1 MTLVRPFAAV
11 RPARDKAHLV
21 ASRSYV
27 SYSPKDLRDKLF
39 GNPYSFLHII
49 HPDLGVKKLHKKEV
63 GARLQMVREKFE
75 AFCKEGILEKESK
88 PIFYLYRQIKNG
100 HPFTGLIAGVSVD
113 DYVNGKIK
121 IHEQTLSKR
130 QHTFTQYLEVTGINA
145 EPVLLM
151 SPTLPKLEDVY
162 ACYLDQRPEYDFT
175 TTNRDRHQLWMIEDD
190 AHIEEISKIFQSV
203 PALYI
208 ADGHHR
214 SASSASLRNLLREKD
229 QENFSPNHPANF
241 FLAYILD
248 ETTVRIS
255 EFNRLV
261 KDLNGL
267 DTERFLEKL
276 SAHFYITL
284 SPVPFKPAHKGE
296 FGLYLQK
303 QWYCLSLKHSS
314 PELDAQLLSDKVLSP
329 ILGIHDLRKDKR
341 VYFMEG
347 PRGDDALRKEVDSGR
362 AVAAFTLFPVS
373 IEALKAIADA
383 NQTMPPKSTW
393 VEPKL
398 RSGLVVYEIKEP

>member
-49 HPDLGVKKLHKKEV
+49 HPDLGVKKLHKKEA
-63 GARLQMVREKFE
+63 GDRLQMVRKKYES
-75 AFCKEGILEKESK
+75 FCKEGILEKENK
-88 PIFYLYRQIKNG
+88 TIFYLYRQIKNG
-100 HPFTGLIAGVSVD
+100 HPFTGLIAGVAVD
-113 DYVNGKIK
+113 DYLDGKIK
-121 IHEQTLSKR
+121 IHEQTLAKR
-130 QHTFTQYLEVTGINA
+130 QQTFTQYLEVTGINA

-151 SPTLPKLEDVY
+151 SPTLPKLEDIY

-175 TTNRDRHQLWMIEDD
+175 TTNRDRHQLWTIDNDE
-190 AHIEEISKIFQSV
+190 HIAQISAVFEEV

-214 SASSASLRNLLREKD
+214 SASSAALRDRLRTKD
-229 QENFSPNHPANF
+229 ETTFSDHHPANY

-267 DTERFLEKL
+267 NSADFLEKL
-276 SAHFYITL
+276 SLSFYITE
-284 SPVPFKPAHKGE
+284 SPSPFKPAHKGE
-296 FGLYLQK
+296 FGLYLEK

-314 PELDAQLLSDKVLSP
+314 PELDAQLLSDKVLHP
-329 ILGIHDLRKDKR
+329 ILGIEDLRKDKR

-347 PRGDDALRKEVDSGR
+347 PRGEDALKKEVDSGR

-373 IEALKAIADA
+373 IDALKAIADA
-383 NQTMPPKSTW
+383 KQTMPPKSTW

-398 RSGLVVYEIKEP
+398 RSGLVVYEINNA